1 ERYGFDSVFSHCCF
15 MVVVVSMG
23 RRSLAPL
30 QGRAI
35 KAACVQLYRPP
46 SVSRLG
52 TKRILTAWL
61 WVPCRVSCRRLVAS
75 DKCVHSVGRGWAV
88 ILIHITGRSSR
99 QRYAPQRF
107 VHALRALLH
116 KPLFRYAPRL
126 NSSVCLKPQKT
137 KPSSILFRLKV
148 IVGISG

>member
-1 ERYGFDSVFSHCCF
+1 MCTIWFLCSFF
-15 MVVVVSMG
+15 VSLFYSG
-23 RRSLAPL
+23 GSFFRQEEPFAAPGPCHKSSL
-30 QGRAI
+30 
-35 KAACVQLYRPP
+35 CQLYRPP

-52 TKRILTAWL
+52 TKRILTAEL
-61 WVPCRVSCRRLVAS
+61 WVPCRVSCRKFVAS
-75 DKCVHSVGRGWAV
+75 EDCVHSAGRGWAV

-126 NSSVCLKPQKT
+126 NSSVSAKRVQNPKRRDLQAHHAQNIP
-137 KPSSILFRLKV
+137 
-148 IVGISG
+148 